1 MKHPVY
7 AAPRNQPSRQFAL
20 SRSVSVG
27 STDVCNCQCLPRTYY
42 RDDVAA
48 LWRSYGRG
56 LKNRGNLRSTVC
68 VWTDRTRISDGIII
82 ITMNRWN
89 VATFDGRCN
98 ARRTNN
104 RRGNVDGS
112 CRPRTTVFI
121 HPGNRLC
128 TFSGENG
135 SKIPAIDDRSWT

>member
-89 VATFDGRCN
+89 VATFSRSMADATLDERPY
-98 ARRTNN
+98 RK
-104 RRGNVDGS
+104 RGWNLS
-112 CRPRTTVFI
+112 RLFI

-128 TFSGENG
+128 TFSRENG
-135 SKIPAIDDRSWT
+135 PKIPAVDDRSCET